1 MAQSLLRTVL
11 GKKGELH
18 SLLEQ
23 MGAAQQFDFSVTEST
38 GKLLFGPKIEQAA
51 CIVPVKGDDE
61 TLGLVSGHD
70 PRVNQVAIL
79 LQWLCTKEADRKKLG
94 SEVLALYQE
103 LNVIYNFTEKLA
115 NIIEPDAIARLAL
128 EQAMHS
134 ISAQGGIVLL
144 WDSEHMLLKVA
155 GMLGASLFNEILM
168 PNELGLLMRIGLN
181 GQSEIMDDLQ
191 ILKEKGLVEME
202 TQSLMYATLKG
213 KQRIQGAI
221 LLASKEADFFKAG
234 HLKLLVTLA
243 LQSSSA
249 IEAANLFERNIREI
263 KKREEAI
270 LRINEVIRKFVPYEF
285 ISSLGYE
292 DIIDIKLGDQ
302 VERIVTV
309 LFTDIRDFTTLSE
322 QMTPEENFKFVSSF
336 NARLGP
342 IIRSHN
348 GFINQYL
355 GDSIM
360 AIFPGEP
367 VEALNAGIAM
377 QQEIE
382 ALNRER
388 ETEGLPLIQAGIG
401 MHTGPLIMGIT
412 GDDYR
417 LDAATISDT
426 VNTSS
431 RIESLT
437 KHYKANLLLSG
448 ETLRYIP
455 NTDRYAF
462 RQLGKVLL
470 KGKNNQMD
478 IIECLNG
485 QAPDIQSRRESA
497 LPLFHDAIRHFQQQQ
512 FVLATQCFEKIL
524 ASDPQDHTSVVFLE
538 RAYHYAQFGVPAN
551 WTGAVEM
558 MTK

>member
-1 MAQSLLRTVL
+1 MAQSMLRSVL
-11 GKKGELH
+11 GKKSELNG
-18 SLLEQ
+18 LLEQ
-23 MGAAQQFDFSVTEST
+23 MGATQEFEFSITDNS
-38 GKLLFGPKIEQAA
+38 GKLLFGPALEQAE
-51 CIVPVKGDDE
+51 CIIPVEGAEEIYGYVAGNDM
-61 TLGLVSGHD
+61 
-70 PRVNQVAIL
+70 RINQVAVL
-79 LQWLCTKEADRKKLG
+79 LQWLCNKEADRKKLG
-94 SEVLALYQE
+94 AEVLSLYQE

-115 NIIEPDAIARLAL
+115 NIIEPEAIATLAL

-134 ISAQGGIVLL
+134 ISAPAGIVLL
-144 WDSEHMLLKVA
+144 WDSEHMALKVA
-155 GMLGASLFNEILM
+155 ASLGLHLFNQDLL
-168 PNELGLLMRIGLN
+168 PKELGLLMRIGLN
-181 GQSEIMDDLQ
+181 GQSEIMDDIA
-191 ILKEKGLVEME
+191 ILRERGLVNSE
-202 TQSLMYATLKG
+202 TKSLMYATLKG

-221 LLASKEADFFKAG
+221 LLASTGHEHFKAG

-249 IEAANLFERNIREI
+249 IEAANLFEKNIREI
-263 KKREEAI
+263 RKREEAI

-285 ISSLGYE
+285 ISSLGHE
-292 DIIDIKLGDQ
+292 DITDIKLGDQ

-322 QMTPEENFKFVSSF
+322 RMTPEENFKFVSSF

-360 AIFPGEP
+360 AIFPGRP
-367 VEALNAGIAM
+367 MEALRAGIAM
-377 QQEIE
+377 QIEIE

-388 ETEGLPLIQAGIG
+388 QAEGLPAIQAGIG

-426 VNTSS
+426 VNTAS

-437 KHYKANLLLSG
+437 KHYKVNLLLSG
-448 ETLRYIP
+448 DTLSHIP
-455 NTDRYAF
+455 DAGNFTF

-470 KGKNNQMD
+470 KGKNNHLS
-478 IIECLNG
+478 IVECLNG
-485 QAPDIQSRRESA
+485 HTQTLKAIRESA
-497 LPLFHDAIRHFQQQQ
+497 LHQFHEAIELFQQQQ
-512 FVLATQCFEKIL
+512 FVRAIQQFEQIL
-524 ASDPQDHTSVVFLE
+524 ADDPGDQTAAVFLE
-538 RAYHYAQFGVPAN
+538 RAYRYAQYGVPAN
-551 WTGAVEM
+551 WSGVVEM
-558 MTK
+558 QSK

>member
-18 SLLEQ
+18 GLLEQ
-23 MGAAQQFDFSVTEST
+23 MGTAQQFVFSVTDHS
-38 GKLLFGPKIEQAA
+38 GKLLFGTSIEQAE
-51 CIVPVKGDDE
+51 CIVPVEGEGE
-61 TLGLVSGHD
+61 TLGYVSGND
-70 PRVNQVAIL
+70 SRVNQVAVL
-79 LQWLCTKEADRKKLG
+79 LQWLCNKEADRKKLG

-155 GMLGASLFNEILM
+155 GKLGEALFDEALM
-168 PNELGLLMRIGLN
+168 PKELGLLMRIGLN

-191 ILKEKGLVEME
+191 ILKEKGLVESE

-221 LLASKEADFFKAG
+221 LLAAKEPDFFKAG

-360 AIFPGEP
+360 AIFPGQP

-382 ALNRER
+382 ALNHER
-388 ETEGLPLIQAGIG
+388 QAEGLPVIQAGIG

-426 VNTSS
+426 VNTAS

-437 KHYKANLLLSG
+437 KHYRVNLLLSG
-448 ETLRYIP
+448 DTLAHIP
-455 NTDRYAF
+455 DPEHYSF
-462 RQLGKVLL
+462 RQLGSVLL
-470 KGKNNQMD
+470 KGKNNQLK
-478 IIECLNG
+478 IVECLNG
-485 QAPDIQSRRESA
+485 HQEIVKIRRERS
-497 LPLFHDAIRHFQQQQ
+497 LQNFHEAVGFFQQQKFTLAIQ
-512 FVLATQCFEKIL
+512 FFEQIL
-524 ASDPQDHTSVVFLE
+524 TNDPEDHTSSVFLE
-538 RAYHYAQFGVPAN
+538 RAYRFSQYGVPAN

-558 MTK
+558 QSK

>member
-1 MAQSLLRTVL
+1 MAQSLFRSVL
-11 GKKGELH
+11 GKKSELH
-18 SLLEQ
+18 GLLGQ
-23 MGAAQQFDFSVTEST
+23 MQLGQDFDFTVIDKEGKVYFGSSVENP
-38 GKLLFGPKIEQAA
+38 GAKF
-51 CIVPVKGDDE
+51 PVE
-61 TLGLVSGHD
+61 TDGEIQGYVLGNDS
-70 PRVNQVAIL
+70 RIQQVAFL
-79 LQWLCTKEADRKKLG
+79 LQWLCHKESDRKKLG

-115 NIIEPDAIARLAL
+115 NIIDPDAIANLAL

-134 ISAQGGIVLL
+134 ISAPGGVVLL
-144 WDSEHMLLKVA
+144 WDGEHMALKVA
-155 GMLGASLFNEILM
+155 ASHGTPLFNKDLM
-168 PNELGLLMRIGLN
+168 PRELGLLMRIGLN

-191 ILKEKGLVEME
+191 VLKEKNLLHRE

-221 LLASKEADFFKAG
+221 LLAATEPEFFKAG

-249 IEAANLFERNIREI
+249 IEAANLFEKNIREI

-292 DIIDIKLGDQ
+292 DIMDIKLGDQ

-360 AIFPGEP
+360 AIFPGQP
-367 VEALNAGIAM
+367 IEALNAGIAM

-382 ALNRER
+382 ALNLER
-388 ETEGLPLIQAGIG
+388 ESFGLPVIQAGIG

-412 GDDYR
+412 GDDFR

-448 ETLRYIP
+448 ETLRFIP
-455 NTDRYAF
+455 NTERYSF

-485 QAPDIQSRRESA
+485 HAPAIQSKRESI
-497 LPLFHDAIRHFQQQQ
+497 LSLFHEAIGYFQQQQ
-512 FVLATQCFEKIL
+512 FGLAAQCFEKIL
-524 ASDPQDHTSVVFLE
+524 VSDPQDYTSVVYLE
-538 RAYHYAQFGVPAN
+538 RAYHYAQFGAPAN

-558 MTK
+558 ISK